1 MVLSHA
7 VVSLVGRAL
16 LSAIFIMAGAQK
28 IAGYS
33 ETLAYMQAFG
43 VPGLLLPLVILA
55 ELGGGFA
62 ILFGVISRWAA
73 LALAGFCVLAALIFH
88 TNFSDDIQFVL
99 FMKNLSMAGGLLLL
113 YANGPGQYTLKD

>member
-1 MVLSHA
+1 MILSHA

-28 IAGYS
+28 IAGYN

-43 VPGLLLPLVILA
+43 VPGLLLPFVILA

-88 TNFSDDIQFVL
+88 TDFSDNIQFVL
-99 FMKNLSMAGGLLLL
+99 CS
-113 YANGPGQYTLKD
+113 